1 MSQPRGTKAIKHHS
15 RKVRFIFWGP
25 YMQTLIRGAVV
36 VKRICG
42 DRFLAQTTTLFRRAP
57 EH

>member
-1 MSQPRGTKAIKHHS
+1 MSQPRGTKAIKHHR
-15 RKVRFIFWGP
+15 RKVRFIFWVL
-25 YMQTLIRGAVV
+25 YLQTLIRGAVV

-42 DRFLAQTTTLFRRAP
+42 DRFLAQATTLFRRAT